1 VGKVIKKLGMYV
13 FLLLMLPIGVS
24 AQTYDYN
31 SKVFQR
37 IVNQLAMQGHKEH
50 DLATCTIKQKY
61 YKEVVDMLNKGMS
74 EKEILNYYVEQ
85 LGEQALVVPQKSGF
99 SLTAWIVPVA
109 IFMFGAFVIYRTV
122 RQRGEN

>member
-1 VGKVIKKLGMYV
+1 MIKKLWFSFFLACILPVSV
-13 FLLLMLPIGVS
+13 F

-50 DLATCTIKQKY
+50 DLATCTVKQQY
-61 YKEVVDMLNKGMS
+61 YKEVLDMLNKGKS
-74 EKEILNYYVEQ
+74 EDEILNYYVEQ

-99 SLTAWIVPVA
+99 SLTAWVVPIA

-122 RQRGEN
+122 RRKEGN